1 MRVIDDPNGW
11 KAGRNK
17 GLAGTHYVLVEAR
30 KPCTDYAREIATPSF
45 E

>member
-17 GLAGTHYVLVEAR
+17 GLANSCDTLIRTGKLYA
-30 KPCTDYAREIATPSF
+30 DYAREIAASSF
-45 E
+45 K